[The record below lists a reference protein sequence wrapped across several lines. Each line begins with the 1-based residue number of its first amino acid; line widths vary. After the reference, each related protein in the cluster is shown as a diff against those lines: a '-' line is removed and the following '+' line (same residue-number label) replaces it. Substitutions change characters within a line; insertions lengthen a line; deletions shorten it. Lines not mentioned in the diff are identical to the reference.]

1 MTGFSLSILATSMQL
16 LCFTFA
22 AIMFASFSNAWINVP
37 LPLPSGNVLS
47 PCHSINN
54 QYHRALHQHK
64 QPSPTHN
71 YLSSSCSTTALFK
84 VDKSKDMIDFIEEPR
99 NSKELVGDITVGP
112 PETDDL
118 ADLVLTMV
126 RAADARKAE
135 NIVALRVSKVST
147 VTSFI
152 VIVTGNSRPQ
162 NQAIAASVKNDVEEL
177 YGLLP
182 GSTGVPEGSPESG
195 WTVLDYGSV
204 MVHVMTPKSRLFYN
218 VEGQWKDKGAEYMN
232 LADVVLPN
240 TVPID
245 SGAKVGTMQGIPKE
259 DDPFWS

>member
-1 MTGFSLSILATSMQL
+1 
-16 LCFTFA
+16 
-22 AIMFASFSNAWINVP
+22 
-37 LPLPSGNVLS
+37 
-47 PCHSINN
+47 
-54 QYHRALHQHK
+54 
-64 QPSPTHN
+64 
-71 YLSSSCSTTALFK
+71 
-84 VDKSKDMIDFIEEPR
+84 MIDFIDQPR
-99 NSKELVGDITVGP
+99 NSKELVGDVTTGT
-112 PETDDL
+112 PESDDL
-118 ADLVLTMV
+118 AELVRTMV
-126 RAADARKAE
+126 RAADARKAD

-162 NQAIAASVKNDVEEL
+162 NQAIAASVKDDVQNL
-177 YGLLP
+177 YGMLP

-240 TVPID
+240 TAVAAAE
-245 SGAKVGTMQGIPKE
+245 SGSNVGTMQGIAKE